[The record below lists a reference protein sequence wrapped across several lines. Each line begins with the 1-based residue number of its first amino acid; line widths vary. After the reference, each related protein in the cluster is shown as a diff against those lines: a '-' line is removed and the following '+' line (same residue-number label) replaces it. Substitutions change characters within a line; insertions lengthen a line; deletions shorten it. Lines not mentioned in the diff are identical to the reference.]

1 MVGVFYPTY
10 NISLFGIIKIN
21 PPVQQIYRTKNFKH
35 MLMRPEIGCTPIILV
50 HGKLRKEDCE
60 FKASLGYIVKHYLKN
75 MLMKKMKVIFS

>member
-1 MVGVFYPTY
+1 
-10 NISLFGIIKIN
+10 
-21 PPVQQIYRTKNFKH
+21 
-35 MLMRPEIGCTPIILV
+35 MLMRPEVGCTPIILV